1 MKGGRPKIVYYSEE
15 EVIQKKRYYNNLP
28 EKMRR
33 HFLGQEYL
41 HLSKGSQ
48 RYLSS
53 IFECSRH
60 TIRKGVEEIQ
70 KGNSSISYTRQR
82 KVGGGRK
89 KKK

>member
-41 HLSKGSQ
+41 HL
-48 RYLSS
+48 
-53 IFECSRH
+53 
-60 TIRKGVEEIQ
+60 
-70 KGNSSISYTRQR
+70 N
-82 KVGGGRK
+82 
-89 KKK
+89 